1 MSFPQKSAYATLI
14 GDVVA
19 SRTAESQEEML
30 RALHT
35 AQEWVN
41 ERVGAEQPLRPTLGD
56 EFQGIYEDAA
66 SALKAA
72 LLMRLRLKGVLDL
85 RFGIGW
91 GEVMTTA
98 PEQAPLVQ
106 SGAGWWAA
114 REAVEEVGT
123 LARKSGWP
131 RSVRVRVRGLEP
143 SVAAAINALAICQ
156 DQVLSK
162 MDRKDCQIT
171 IGLFEGCRQ
180 DELAERVGISQS
192 EVSRRQ
198 LENGPASLF
207 RAYESLQVLAP

>member
-1 MSFPQKSAYATLI
+1 MTVLQGSTYATLI

-30 RALHT
+30 RALDN
-35 AQEWVN
+35 AQVWVN
-41 ERVGAEQPLRPTLGD
+41 ERVGAVQPLRPTLGD
-56 EFQGIYEDAA
+56 EFQGIYESSA

-91 GEVMTTA
+91 GEVLTTV
-98 PEQAPLVQ
+98 PDQAPMGQ

-114 REAVEEVGT
+114 REAVEEAAT

-131 RSVRVRVRGLEP
+131 RSVRVRVRGLERAA
-143 SVAAAINALAICQ
+143 AAAINALAICQ
-156 DQVLSK
+156 DQVLSR
-162 MDRKDCQIT
+162 MDWKDCQIA
-171 IGLFEGCRQ
+171 IGLFEGRRQ
-180 DELAERVGISQS
+180 DELADRLDISQS

-198 LENGPASLF
+198 LDNGPASLF
-207 RAYESLQVLAP
+207 RAYQALREWAP